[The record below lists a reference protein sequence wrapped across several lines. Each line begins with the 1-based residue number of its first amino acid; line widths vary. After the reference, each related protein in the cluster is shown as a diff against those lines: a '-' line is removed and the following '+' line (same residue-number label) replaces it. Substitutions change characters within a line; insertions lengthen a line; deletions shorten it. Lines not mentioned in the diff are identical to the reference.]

1 LLTGV
6 EIIAPDGAPDA
17 RTAARCVSGAL
28 QEGLLILAGGQN
40 GNVISLSPPFDIRP
54 EESEFLAAS
63 FERSLG
69 RS

>member
-1 LLTGV
+1 TGV

-40 GNVISLSPPFDIRP
+40 GNVVSLSPPFDISP
-54 EESEFLAAS
+54 DESEFVAG
-63 FERSLG
+63 SLRRILG
-69 RS
+69 GA